1 MTITTARILSIDQ
14 GTTGTTA
21 ILWDERGMPL
31 GRAAREHRQYYP
43 QSGWVEHDPDE
54 IWGATLA
61 VVEAALQQARTAPA
75 GITAIG
81 ITNQRETVVFWE
93 RSTGR
98 PLTNAIVWQCRRT
111 AALCHELK
119 ETGHLELFQ
128 EKTGLVLDP
137 YFSGTKIRWALEHIP
152 IVQEAARRGDL
163 ACGTMDSYLLYR
175 LTGGRVH
182 ATDYS
187 NASRTLLF
195 NIHTL
200 DWDPELLE
208 ILKVP
213 RGILPQVLP
222 SSTVFGETN
231 PGVFFGA
238 QVPIGGMAGDQQ
250 AALFGQACFEP
261 GMVKNTYGTGSFLLM
276 NTGPRAIRSEAGL
289 LTTVAW
295 GIGGTVDY
303 ALEGSIFIT
312 GAAIQWLRDGLQIID
327 HASETGPLAAQAED
341 NGGVYLVPAFVG
353 LGAPYWDPYARG
365 LLIGIT
371 RGTTRAHLARTVVE
385 AMAYQTRDVLEI
397 MRREAGIPLGEVRID
412 GGAGVMDLLLQFQ
425 ADIAGTVVR
434 RSAVLETTALGAAY
448 LAGLAVGTWPDRA
461 ALAGQ
466 WREDASFRPQMAGA
480 KRDALYHNWL
490 RAVERARGWA
500 EEGRSSF

>member
-1 MTITTARILSIDQ
+1 MIIKARILSIDQ

-21 ILWDERGMPL
+21 MVWDERGLPL
-31 GRAAREHRQYYP
+31 GRAAREHTQYYP
-43 QSGWVEHDPDE
+43 QPGWVEHDAEE
-54 IWGATLA
+54 IWAATLDVA
-61 VVEAALQQARTAPA
+61 QKALQEAGTEPA
-75 GITAIG
+75 EITAVG

-93 RSTGR
+93 RSTGK
-98 PLTNAIVWQCRRT
+98 PLAKAIVWQCRRT
-111 AALCHELK
+111 APLCDELK
-119 ETGHLELFQ
+119 KAGREELFRK
-128 EKTGLVLDP
+128 KTGLVLDP

-152 IVQEAARRGDL
+152 AVGDAARRGEL
-163 ACGTMDSYLLYR
+163 ACGTIDSYLLFR

-200 DWDPELLE
+200 QWDPQLLE
-208 ILKVP
+208 ILDVP
-213 RGILPQVLP
+213 AEILPRVMP
-222 SSTVFGETN
+222 SSTIYGETD
-231 PGVFFGA
+231 PDAFLGVR
-238 QVPIGGMAGDQQ
+238 VPVGGMAGDQQ

-276 NTGPRAIRSEAGL
+276 NTGGKAIRSQAGL

-295 GIGGTVDY
+295 GLDGAVTY

-312 GAAIQWLRDGLQIID
+312 GAAIQWLRDGLQIIK
-327 HASETGPLAAQAED
+327 HASETGPLAAQVED
-341 NGGVYLVPAFVG
+341 SGGVYLVPAFVG

-371 RGTTRAHLARTVVE
+371 RGTTRAHLARAVVE

-397 MRREAGIPLGEVRID
+397 MRREAGIPLGELRVD
-412 GGAGVMDLLLQFQ
+412 GGASVMDLLLQFQ

-434 RSAVLETTALGAAY
+434 RAATLETTALGAAY
-448 LAGLAVGTWPDRA
+448 LAGLAAGVWPHCA
-461 ALAGQ
+461 ALAEQ
-466 WREDASFRPQMAGA
+466 WRESASFQPRMEEAQ
-480 KRDALYHNWL
+480 REALYRNWL
-490 RAVERARGWA
+490 RAVERARGWV
-500 EEGRSSF
+500 EEK

>member
-1 MTITTARILSIDQ
+1 MAIRARILSIDQ

-21 ILWDERGMPL
+21 ILWDERGAPL

-43 QSGWVEHDPDE
+43 QSGWVEHDPEE
-54 IWGATLA
+54 IWRVTLA
-61 VVEAALQQARTAPA
+61 VIMEALQKAGVEPA
-75 GITAIG
+75 GLTAIG

-93 RSTGR
+93 RSSGK

-111 AALCHELK
+111 AALCSELK
-119 ETGHLELFQ
+119 EAGYLEQFQ

-152 IVQEAARRGDL
+152 SVQEAARSGEL
-163 ACGTMDSYLLYR
+163 ACGTIDSYLLYR

-200 DWDPELLE
+200 QWDRELLE
-208 ILKVP
+208 ILRVP
-213 RGILPQVLP
+213 ERILPRVMP
-222 SSTVFGETN
+222 SSTLFGETD
-231 PGVFFGA
+231 PAAFLGVR
-238 QVPIGGMAGDQQ
+238 VPVGGIAGDQQ

-276 NTGPRAIRSEAGL
+276 NTGERAIRSDAGL
-289 LTTVAW
+289 LTTIAW
-295 GIGGTVDY
+295 GIGDTVDY

-327 HASETGPLAAQAED
+327 HASETGPLAAQADD

-365 LLIGIT
+365 LLVGIT
-371 RGTTRAHLARTVVE
+371 RGTTRAHLARAVVE
-385 AMAYQTRDVLEI
+385 AMAYQTRDVLGI
-397 MRREAGIPLGEVRID
+397 MRREAGIPLGELRID

-434 RSAVLETTALGAAY
+434 RSGVLETTALGAAY
-448 LAGLAVGTWPDRA
+448 LAGLAAGVWPDRE
-461 ALAGQ
+461 ALAKQ
-466 WREDASFRPQMAGA
+466 WREEGSFRPQMAEQQ
-480 KRDALYHNWL
+480 RETLYRNWL

-500 EEGRSSF
+500 EEG